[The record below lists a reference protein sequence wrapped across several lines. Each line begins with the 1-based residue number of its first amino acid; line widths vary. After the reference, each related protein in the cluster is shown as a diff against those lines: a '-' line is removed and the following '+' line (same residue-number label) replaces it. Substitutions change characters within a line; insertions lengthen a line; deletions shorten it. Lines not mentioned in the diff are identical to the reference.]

1 MTLNLLLS
9 TTPKTQMN
17 QLDFQMQNFMMSLL
31 KSKIKKSNILQARQ
45 TMKTLGVVFSSH
57 LFSFRFLKISRHLRT
72 TQENQNWSISRES
85 ISCNYGKKF
94 LIISN
99 GKIFR
104 AERFT
109 GNILIYELG
118 VLYIFDINTFCPCE
132 ICKFIW
138 FLIWQH
144 CMKNVQIQS
153 YYWSVFSCIQ
163 SKYRK
168 IRTRNY
174 SVFGHFSCSV
184 NVNDVWYLRMLN
196 FANSTV
202 VYENCRIKFYVTKFL
217 WVY

>member
-57 LFSFRFLKISRHLRT
+57 LFSFRFLKISRHLPT

-132 ICKFIW
+132 ICRFI
-138 FLIWQH
+138 
-144 CMKNVQIQS
+144 
-153 YYWSVFSCIQ
+153 
-163 SKYRK
+163 
-168 IRTRNY
+168 
-174 SVFGHFSCSV
+174 
-184 NVNDVWYLRMLN
+184 
-196 FANSTV
+196 
-202 VYENCRIKFYVTKFL
+202 
-217 WVY
+217 